1 MPLVPGGSR
10 DRRLQPARV
19 SELIETGGRI
29 LRRHWHGLLGAAA
42 IFLLVPALLDS
53 VSSQHFWDVLG
64 PLVVTTADGTTEFT
78 ATAAQLDDL
87 LVAGAGV
94 LLTTLLAACVG
105 TVATVAFAT
114 YVDRDY
120 RGEGVTL
127 GGSVRHALRRGPVA
141 FALAILTNLLL
152 FGLIAGGGVL
162 IWACVT
168 LLQPSGGSGGG
179 LGVFLA
185 LVVIVALVAIVVTLS
200 IRLCVAPAAVALE
213 DVSPVKA
220 LRRSWQLTRDNAW
233 RTFGLTVVV
242 ELIVT
247 ILSSL
252 VSEVFGAAIAGVA
265 DPLGTATWI
274 AGNAVLSVVFAPVLP
289 VILVAL
295 YFDLR
300 VRNERFDLGV
310 PGTGEITPGA

>member
-1 MPLVPGGSR
+1 MPPVPGGSR

-185 LVVIVALVAIVVTLS
+185 LVVIGALVAIVV
-200 IRLCVAPAAVALE
+200 
-213 DVSPVKA
+213 

-252 VSEVFGAAIAGVA
+252 VSELFGAAIAGVA
-265 DPLGTATWI
+265 DPLGTASWI

-300 VRNERFDLGV
+300 VRNERFDLGG
-310 PGTGEITPGA
+310 PGTEEITPGA